1 MEFAAGLMV
10 LSFGQ
15 DMFFEGFGGGDFH
28 SAEVL

>member
-1 MEFAAGLMV
+1 MEFAVGLMV

-15 DMFFEGFGGGDFH
+15 ATFFEGFGGGDFN